1 MNCEVFL
8 LCDNEA
14 TTTYD
19 AGPLGE
25 VPACQRC
32 ADKMELLEAKFLESQ
47 E

>member
-1 MNCEVFL
+1 MNCQVFL

-19 AGPLGE
+19 ASPLGE

-32 ADKMELLEAKFLESQ
+32 ADKMERIANLNNK
-47 E
+47 